1 MTYKRHKHSFKNL
14 NPLTLEIY
22 CFMLTL
28 FQLLSNLSL
37 LVFQK
42 HALNTL
48 NSHLVIFCSLSN
60 IFTNFNVYYNIRV
73 Q

>member
-1 MTYKRHKHSFKNL
+1 MTYTQHKHSFKAP
-14 NPLTLEIY
+14 NPLILEIY
-22 CFMLTL
+22 CFILTL
-28 FQLLSNLSL
+28 FQFLSNLSL

-42 HALNTL
+42 HALNML
-48 NSHLVIFCSLSN
+48 NSHLVIFNSLSN